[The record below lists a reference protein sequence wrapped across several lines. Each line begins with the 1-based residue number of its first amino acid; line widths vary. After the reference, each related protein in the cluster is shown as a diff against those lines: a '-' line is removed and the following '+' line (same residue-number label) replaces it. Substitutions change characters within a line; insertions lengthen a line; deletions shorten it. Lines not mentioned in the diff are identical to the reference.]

1 MSLRDIAHSLFQEAI
16 AYQRPSV
23 IVNNSLDEFEE
34 YFNNARRIFPISFG
48 KASVEMMD
56 GLLDYLEKN
65 HKTKIYKKPLV
76 VSNPQENNSSHDFTH
91 IISSHPTP
99 NASSVNASK
108 NVISYVSESSEDD
121 LVVFLISGGGSSLLS
136 YPADGISLDDKIQL
150 TKSLRLQDDK
160 GNFIG
165 DLRSACYSP
174 HFKKVIGIAMINEP
188 YCKPSTTGLLEI
200 EGNSLAVKVCDLP
213 FI

>member
-76 VSNPQENNSSHDFTH
+76 VSNPQENSYYMILHMLFHHTL
-91 IISSHPTP
+91 HPTLVVLVP
-99 NASSVNASK
+99 LK
-108 NVISYVSESSEDD
+108 KYWIRSESSEDD
-121 LVVFLISGGGSSLLS
+121 LVFHKWGGSSLLS
-136 YPADGISLDDKIQL
+136 YPADGISQ
-150 TKSLRLQDDK
+150 
-160 GNFIG
+160 
-165 DLRSACYSP
+165 
-174 HFKKVIGIAMINEP
+174 MIKFN
-188 YCKPSTTGLLEI
+188 
-200 EGNSLAVKVCDLP
+200 
-213 FI
+213 